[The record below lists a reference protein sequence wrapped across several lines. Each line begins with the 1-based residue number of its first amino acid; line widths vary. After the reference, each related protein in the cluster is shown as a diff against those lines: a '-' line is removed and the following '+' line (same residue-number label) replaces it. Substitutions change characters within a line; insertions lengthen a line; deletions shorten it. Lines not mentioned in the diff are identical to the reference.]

1 MGAQLTAAATRG
13 EKVSLPRVQKE
24 TALRPKENEL
34 LAVPISKLY
43 DRGTTVMMSANLL
56 RDWIGGP
63 TISLHPDAAKN
74 LGVEA
79 GQLVT
84 VNFNGVSGDAVV
96 KLDDTISVGV
106 ALIPRSMGL
115 AIREPVSAKVR
126 PQSPVGIK
134 VK

>member
-1 MGAQLTAAATRG
+1 MTKLTAAATRG

-24 TALRPKENEL
+24 TAPRPKENEL

-115 AIREPVSAKVR
+115 AIREPVPAKVR
-126 PQSPVGIK
+126 PQFPVGIK